1 MCFEEIYRKN
11 YKQHLKNVNSNE
23 ADCKDLSPLVQFKI
37 FSLSKRPHKAKA
49 KESQSFTADEGNP
62 IFDNTE
68 AGDTS
73 SLDPAEPSERKR
85 RHESG
90 ESKDSGLDTD
100 YEAKKAREDDALDTN
115 KVPT

>member
-1 MCFEEIYRKN
+1 MSFEEVYSEN

-23 ADCKDLSPLVQFKI
+23 ADCKDLSPFGQHKI
-37 FSLSKRPHKAKA
+37 SGLSKRPHKAKA

-90 ESKDSGLDTD
+90 ESKDSGLQIMKPRKQ
-100 YEAKKAREDDALDTN
+100 ERMML
-115 KVPT
+115 